1 MLFKTAT
8 SRNIF
13 SLVAAGVLATGVA
26 AGVLFSIS
34 YNQVLID
41 THGKMETIARDTGEQ
56 VKDDFLRGVRV
67 VESMRTAM
75 LALKATGHNDRN
87 AANALLHD
95 LLDSNSFAL
104 GMWTGWEPDAF
115 DAKDKDWIGK
125 PGHDAT
131 GRYMPYWVRSGGKI
145 INEVLVDYTKPGAG
159 DYYILPLTKQ
169 APQIIEPYIYPV
181 DGKNVLMTSIALP
194 IMQGGKPIGVAGMDM
209 ALADTNARLNQIH
222 PMDDGEIK
230 LVSAGGVVVSDGHID
245 EVGKQLKDTGFD
257 LSVWKTLTDNPGLPQ
272 PFVDAEGVDQVAVAI
287 PVEILPGT
295 VWQAVVVVPKA
306 SVYAELNR
314 MIYLSVAIIVT
325 AILILSGFGYF
336 LSAGFR
342 KRLQAVI
349 AKTGE
354 IAAGRNDVQIEGAER
369 QDEIG
374 ALARSLLVLRDANAE
389 KDRLQEEAQAA
400 SQQRARDRADR
411 EAQQAEQEQTVSFAV
426 AQLADGLLKLS
437 EGDMTVRL
445 NQPFGGSL
453 DRLRSDFNASV
464 EKLEDALKSFMQNA
478 HAINRGS
485 SAIRD
490 AADDLSKRTEQQA
503 ASVEQTAAA
512 LEEITTSV
520 KDSTH
525 RAEEA
530 GQLVARTRQDAEH
543 SGEVVRNAV
552 AAMGAIEHSSRE
564 ISNIIG
570 VIDEIAFQTNLLALN
585 AGVEAA
591 RAGEAGK
598 GFAVVA
604 QEVRELAQRSANAA
618 KEIKSLITSSGE
630 QVKRGVALV
639 GETGD
644 ALVSIVGQVIEIN
657 NNVEA
662 IVQAAREQST
672 GLAEITSAV
681 NLIDQG
687 TQKNAAMVEES
698 TAASSRLVSEV
709 TALNDR
715 INTFRLGAVEQVAR
729 SSYPSHAA
737 PAAAAAPAAR
747 AVQTADAGRSPAR
760 PSPARAL
767 AGRLASAFSPK
778 ASSSAQSAAAVSQD
792 WEEF

>member
-1 MLFKTAT
+1 MFFKTAT
-8 SRNIF
+8 SRNLF
-13 SLVAAGVLATGVA
+13 SLVAAGVLATGTA

-34 YNQVLID
+34 YNQVLQD
-41 THGKMETIARDTGEQ
+41 THSEMEAIAQKTGED
-56 VKDDFLRGVRV
+56 VAGDFSRGIRV

-75 LALKATGHNDRN
+75 LALKATGHNDRV
-87 AANALLHD
+87 AANAILHD
-95 LLDSNSFAL
+95 LLENNSYAL

-115 DAKDKDWIGK
+115 DGKDKDWVGK

-131 GRYMPYWVRSGGKI
+131 GRYVPYWVRSGDKI

-159 DYYILPLTKQ
+159 DYYILPMTKQ
-169 APQIIEPYIYPV
+169 APQVIEPYIYPV
-181 DGKNVLMTSIALP
+181 DGKNVLMTSLALP
-194 IMQGGKPIGVAGMDM
+194 IMEGGKPVGVAGMDM
-209 ALADTNARLNQIH
+209 ALSETNQRLGQIH
-222 PMDDGEIK
+222 PMGDGELM
-230 LVSAGGVVVSDGHID
+230 LVSAGGIVVADANSDQL
-245 EVGKQLKDTGFD
+245 GKPLKDTGFD
-257 LSVWKTLTDNPGLPQ
+257 METWKGLTEHPGD
-272 PFVDAEGVDQVAVAI
+272 PFAFTDTDGIAKIAVAAG
-287 PVEILPGT
+287 VEIMPGV
-295 VWQAVVVVPKA
+295 VWQSVAIIPKA
-306 SVYAELNR
+306 TVYAELHR
-314 MIYLSVAIIVT
+314 MITLSASIIALAV
-325 AILILSGFGYF
+325 IVLSGIGFLLASGY
-336 LSAGFR
+336 R
-342 KRLQAVI
+342 KRLEAVI
-349 AKTGE
+349 GKTAE
-354 IAAGRNDVQIEGAER
+354 IAAGNNNVEIDGTDK

-374 ALARSLLVLRDANAE
+374 NLARSLVVLRDANAE
-389 KDRLQEEAQAA
+389 KERLQIEAQAA
-400 SQQRARDRADR
+400 SQQRARDRAER
-411 EAQQAEQEQTVSFAV
+411 EAQAAEQEQIVSFAV
-426 AQLADGLLKLS
+426 SQLANGLLKLS

-445 NQPFGGSL
+445 SQPFGGSL
-453 DRLRSDFNASV
+453 ERLRTDFNASV
-464 EKLEDALKSFMQNA
+464 EKLEDALKSFMRNA
-478 HAINRGS
+478 HAIKTGS
-485 SAIRD
+485 DAIRD

-530 GQLVARTRQDAEH
+530 GQLVARTRQDAQH

-552 AAMGAIEHSSRE
+552 AAMSAIESSSRE

-639 GETGD
+639 GETGE
-644 ALVSIVGQVIEIN
+644 ALESIVAQVVEIN
-657 NNVEA
+657 GNVEA

-672 GLAEITSAV
+672 GLAEINSAV

-687 TQKNAAMVEES
+687 TQRNAAMVEES
-698 TAASSRLVSEV
+698 NAASARLVSEV
-709 TALNDR
+709 TALNGR
-715 INTFRLGAVEQVAR
+715 INTFRLGGVENPPRMSQ
-729 SSYPSHAA
+729 PMPA
-737 PAAAAAPAAR
+737 PTQAPKAPQPVEAAR
-747 AVQTADAGRSPAR
+747 AAPR

-767 AGRLASAFSPK
+767 AGKIASAFTGR
-778 ASSSAQSAAAVSQD
+778 SSAPAAAAAASQD